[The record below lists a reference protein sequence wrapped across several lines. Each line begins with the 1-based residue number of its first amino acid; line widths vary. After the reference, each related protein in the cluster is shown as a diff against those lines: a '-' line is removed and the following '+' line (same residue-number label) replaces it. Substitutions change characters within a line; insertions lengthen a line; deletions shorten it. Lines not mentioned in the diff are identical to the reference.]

1 MPNNLSTNFIQEA
14 TAPETSAVLLA
25 ICVINI
31 DDVPFLHLVND
42 KQSLFVGSQ
51 EYLPWAFNV
60 SLPDQND
67 EGNKSCRLQID
78 NSDVQIY
85 KAIKKAV
92 TESKSITCDISIV
105 MSTSPEYPEQGP
117 LHFVLKNLSVNAQ
130 TISGE
135 LFDLYM
141 SDRNFTMMK
150 YSTEDFPGLFF

>member
-1 MPNNLSTNFIQEA
+1 MPRNLSNEFIHSA

-25 ICVINI
+25 LCVINI

-42 KQSLFVGSQ
+42 KQSLMVG
-51 EYLPWAFNV
+51 ETKYLPWAFNV
-60 SLPDQND
+60 SLPDQN
-67 EGNKSCRLQID
+67 EGGNKSCKLQID

-92 TESKSITCDISIV
+92 TESKTITCDISIV
-105 MSTSPEYPEQGP
+105 LSTTPEYPEQGP
-117 LHFVLKNLSVNAQ
+117 LHFVLRNLTVNAQ

-141 SDRNFTMMK
+141 SDRKFSSMT
-150 YSTEDFPGLFF
+150 YSPEDFPGLFF